1 MSSAPSNTCHSRDG
15 YDRKMVD
22 SRSKNDRP
30 TSLQYQTAVS
40 KLPRTDQ
47 LLPSVSIN
55 PPATNVLKSLDDHHN
70 KPLSKPSTTSSDG
83 HTLTPTTTTKYSSIS
98 SKKFSTESDDSGCQ
112 SSASSVTSLRSH
124 CNSKETSGSNL
135 NQSCQIRILEE
146 SPVTE
151 DTPKESAPQLITERA
166 NNGDKKVIVNETA
179 FSNLLKAALILQEG
193 AVLLATSE
201 TDGPYFRRRSTG
213 EGGSKVKESRRVSS
227 QAYLH
232 SMDTTEQSPNNQ
244 SRRTSGC
251 IVCDRKRKLTTKDT
265 PPPSTKVIIKTSMSR
280 KAQQT
285 RRFSEAMQVYT
296 QRYIIANTV
305 IIISIMNPGDEKQS
319 E

>member
-1 MSSAPSNTCHSRDG
+1 MSSAPSRNTCHSRNG
-15 YDRKMVD
+15 YDPKMVD

-40 KLPRTDQ
+40 RLPWTDQ

-55 PPATNVLKSLDDHHN
+55 PPATNNVLKSLDDYHN
-70 KPLSKPSTTSSDG
+70 KPLSKPSTTSSDR
-83 HTLTPTTTTKYSSIS
+83 HTLTPTTTSLT

-151 DTPKESAPQLITERA
+151 DTPKAPQLITERA

-227 QAYLH
+227 QAYFH
-232 SMDTTEQSPNNQ
+232 SMDTIEQSPNNQ

-251 IVCDRKRKLTTKDT
+251 IVCDRKRKLTTKGT

-285 RRFSEAMQVYT
+285 RRFSEAMQVLYT
-296 QRYIIANTV
+296 TV
-305 IIISIMNPGDEKQS
+305 LLLILLYFLF
-319 E
+319 